1 MWTIL
6 KFDRKNLAT
15 LKNDFS
21 KILGKDFDF
30 YIPKIL
36 VQKFKNKKLINK
48 EFYLLGDY
56 LFCFHTKFSDKKVIN
71 TLQYSKGLKYFVNGF
86 FQSQLEIQSFID
98 KCKKSENKNGY
109 LSQEFLEINIKS
121 KFKFISGPFVNA
133 IFKIIELQG
142 KKIKILIGNLKTT
155 VNKKEF
161 LFKPI

>member
-6 KFDRKNLAT
+6 KFDRKSLAT

-21 KILGKDFDF
+21 KILGKDFVF

-56 LFCFHTKFSDKKVIN
+56 LFCFHTKFADKKVIN

-98 KCKKSENKNGY
+98 KCKESENKNGY
-109 LSQEFLEINIKS
+109 LSQEFLDINIKS
-121 KFKFISGPFVNA
+121 KFKFISGPFVNT
-133 IFKIIELQG
+133 IFKIIELQI